1 MISSKY
7 DDVFPVNQLTNQ
19 IRISGFQDLSWKLVY
34 DEFRAN
40 LYSLLNKIRKLP
52 SLTNNVD
59 RKLSYTIVLETQ
71 DVALNDNWILD
82 NDGNNDKT
90 DMNINNDNDDN
101 NDNDI
106 KLIPLRNV
114 DIGPIL
120 FYSSIEI
127 KQ

>member
-7 DDVFPVNQLTNQ
+7 ENVFPVRLETNQ
-19 IRISGFQDLSWKLVY
+19 HRISGFQDLSWKLVY

-52 SLTNNVD
+52 RFTNNVD

-90 DMNINNDNDDN
+90 DMNINDDNDDN